1 MWQNKTKLLFKL
13 HYTAV
18 CWQQILQCNYS
29 SETPVPRA
37 MVKFGSCTSDWS
49 GKRYF
54 WIFFMTKMTKG
65 KLPWVLFKTTHWGC
79 IVGVLVLLFVCFSW
93 LLALLFCH
101 EVQSKTRNSKSLS
114 FSAERKESLS
124 TGIQWQSWSCWNREE
139 RMQVENT
146 ALGFEAKEPADH
158 ITDWCKEKEQ
168 S

>member
-65 KLPWVLFKTTHWGC
+65 KYPGYFLRWLTGGVLLVCWCSGSFVCLFFLVAGFVVLPWSAKQNKKFQISVFLCRKKGKLEYRDTITELILLKQRGKDASWKHSFKLWG
-79 IVGVLVLLFVCFSW
+79 
-93 LLALLFCH
+93 
-101 EVQSKTRNSKSLS
+101 
-114 FSAERKESLS
+114 
-124 TGIQWQSWSCWNREE
+124 
-139 RMQVENT
+139 
-146 ALGFEAKEPADH
+146 
-158 ITDWCKEKEQ
+158 
-168 S
+168 